1 MKELF
6 KWSYGTYHHLPW
18 RKNRSLYG
26 TLVSEIMLQQTT
38 VSTVLNHF
46 EKFLIQFPDLQ
57 TLARASEEQI
67 AIAWKGLGY
76 YRRARHLHKACQY
89 IVNELRGEIP
99 LDFEHLVEIP
109 GIGPYTANALIAI
122 GSDQRALA
130 IDANIERVVSR
141 MFSLSE
147 MKGSKL
153 QKEIELLFQSKK
165 IFSRKP
171 SIGWRGLNESL
182 MDLGRVYCQARKAHC
197 QMCPAKSECLVFT
210 KKSDP
215 LAFPVQS
222 DVKKQAF
229 HDLKLLRLVVRN
241 RQKLLVCQ
249 RGEGKWLSGQFEVP
263 TFILS
268 SSDKGL
274 SQYPFVSVKELQ
286 KHVSFPKTVFK
297 SSITKYKIENHV
309 VEINQETFKELKKLF
324 KFTDKTQWLD
334 EPIEKQNI
342 TTATLKSIK
351 ALK

>member
-1 MKELF
+1 MKDLF

-18 RKNRSLYG
+18 RENRSLYG

-46 EKFLIQFPDLQ
+46 EKFMIQFPNLE
-57 TLARASEEQI
+57 TLANASEVQI

-76 YRRARHLHKACQY
+76 YRRARNLHKACQY
-89 IVNELRGEIP
+89 IVNELQAEIP
-99 LDFEHLVEIP
+99 LDFEHLIEIP

-141 MFSLSE
+141 MFALNE
-147 MKGSKL
+147 TKGLKL
-153 QKEIELLFQSKK
+153 QKQIEIIFQSKK
-165 IFSRKP
+165 IFHKKP

-197 QMCPAKSECLVFT
+197 QMCPAKSECQVF
-210 KKSDP
+210 KDKLDP
-215 LAFPVQS
+215 LKFPVQG
-222 DVKKQAF
+222 DTKKQALF
-229 HDLKLLRLVVRN
+229 ELKLLRLVVRD
-241 RQKLLVCQ
+241 RKKLLVTK
-249 RGEGKWLSGQFEVP
+249 RGEGQWLAGQFEVP
-263 TFILS
+263 TFVLKTNDQS
-268 SSDKGL
+268 L
-274 SQYPFVSVKELQ
+274 SQYPFASEKVLQ

-309 VEINQETFKELKKLF
+309 VEINIETFRELKKLF
-324 KFTDKTQWLD
+324 KFNEKTQWLD
-334 EPIEKQNI
+334 EPIEEQNI